1 MARPTTAPRRYAEAA
16 FELAQR
22 DDALDKWA
30 KDLATAA
37 QLLGDER
44 VRHIV
49 DDPSRPIADRRGLI
63 ATLLGRRV
71 SEPVRRL
78 VALLAD
84 RGRLEL
90 LPAVSTEY
98 DELLKRDRGI
108 VTAIVTSAAPLTK
121 DESKALEER
130 LRRRTGAEVELKP
143 VIDESLIGGLTVRIG
158 DELLDASVRGRLE
171 RLRNEL
177 VAGVRVGRGG

>member
-1 MARPTTAPRRYAEAA
+1 MAGPTTASRRYAEAA

-22 DDALDKWA
+22 DDALDTWA
-30 KDLATAA
+30 KELSTAA

-44 VRHIV
+44 VRRIV
-49 DDPSRPIADRRGLI
+49 EDPSRPIVERRGLI
-63 ATLLGRRV
+63 DKLLGRRV

-78 VALLAD
+78 VALLVE
-84 RGRLEL
+84 RRRLEL
-90 LPAVSTEY
+90 LPGVAADY
-98 DELLKRDRGI
+98 AELLKRHRGI
-108 VTAIVTSAAPLTK
+108 VTATVTSAAPLTK
-121 DESKALEER
+121 DETSALEER
-130 LRRRTGAEVELKP
+130 LRQMTSAEVELNP

-158 DELLDASVRGRLE
+158 DELIDASVRGRLE